1 MAIKKI
7 ELEGLNP
14 NNPLS
19 TVIDSVNEN
28 LDAIVDAMNSIT
40 GGEGVVGPAG
50 PKGDKGDTGYQGP
63 IGLQGESGKDGRD
76 GIDGAPGIQGP
87 QGDPGGTLGFTIP
100 NTGETASWINLGTWS
115 TSNTGT
121 TLHLHVVAHSGYN
134 ANVAQNQITEL
145 YFKTSNGTS
154 NQNGFYGDGLASR
167 NTVLGTNGAA
177 PSVLR
182 VVQNSQSSYT
192 VYGYFGTW
200 TNGSHYTYSTDSSS
214 SWSHSGTLVAAPA
227 GTYIDITPTVS
238 DIRSASGY
246 VNAGSFVTLD
256 NIKAT
261 VTTGGQRGLSV
272 ATVSG
277 TFQASISANYALA
290 GGASGSATSWPGPTY
305 TTTPSSSWFGWSF
318 GNAGDGS
325 VYLVNDTTNMRF
337 YRITLMIGYNYNNN
351 FISIERLF

>member
-1 MAIKKI
+1 
-7 ELEGLNP
+7 
-14 NNPLS
+14 
-19 TVIDSVNEN
+19 
-28 LDAIVDAMNSIT
+28 
-40 GGEGVVGPAG
+40 
-50 PKGDKGDTGYQGP
+50 
-63 IGLQGESGKDGRD
+63 
-76 GIDGAPGIQGP
+76 
-87 QGDPGGTLGFTIP
+87 
-100 NTGETASWINLGTWS
+100 
-115 TSNTGT
+115 
-121 TLHLHVVAHSGYN
+121 
-134 ANVAQNQITEL
+134 
-145 YFKTSNGTS
+145 
-154 NQNGFYGDGLASR
+154 
-167 NTVLGTNGAA
+167 VLGTNGAA